1 MARQRGQFWEG
12 KPEEGQRSGGQG
24 YWTSGGSKPGVL
36 ARRHLQKA
44 SQRTSLMIRWYSLR
58 RGCRPCRRLVRR
70 ISVGGRSIMRRRRC
84 LLVKLWYCGIPEERE
99 RGLVRRALG
108 DGSQRN
114 VCVSCLASR
123 SGMPNDRPPIS
134 TFCLSILCCIKH
146 SGWVLVDQPRHAN
159 NMPERYLK
167 RASNQGKQGQQRRY
181 RERSASHLLSFC
193 SLLEQRGGFAV
204 SKLSSLL
211 CGLL

>member
-1 MARQRGQFWEG
+1 MSNE
-12 KPEEGQRSGGQG
+12 
-24 YWTSGGSKPGVL
+24 
-36 ARRHLQKA
+36 
-44 SQRTSLMIRWYSLR
+44 
-58 RGCRPCRRLVRR
+58 RL
-70 ISVGGRSIMRRRRC
+70 
-84 LLVKLWYCGIPEERE
+84 
-99 RGLVRRALG
+99 
-108 DGSQRN
+108 
-114 VCVSCLASR
+114 
-123 SGMPNDRPPIS
+123 PIS

-146 SGWVLVDQPRHAN
+146 SAWVLVDQTSHAD

-211 CGLL
+211 CGLLWQNQIEAQCDEQVVFHSEDKRVVLVLSD